1 MSIEGI
7 WEKVRNWL
15 DQNQNEEILEKF
27 VRTTASTLAERQLT
41 QLLINIK
48 SKALN
53 VKTMH
58 IEGEFY
64 LPPAY
69 KVYIS
74 SSDYDNL
81 LQSERE
87 FIERKLEEI
96 ILLDAKK
103 NADGA
108 KLTTEKLEVKIFEK
122 ASLENGEVDVVT
134 SDSLRDA
141 AAPESLRKDEQTA
154 EHDEQTVELEES
166 GTIDVE
172 DVDFEPLYWL
182 EVWEDEMK
190 IDEFPIL
197 KKHVTI
203 GRATKDNSANVRLET
218 DNKAVSSLHAAIK
231 YVSAGDI
238 TVEAMHK
245 NITKVG
251 KTIISNGKPDLPRE
265 AKLET
270 GDQIQIFNYKLKIR
284 FE

>member
-1 MSIEGI
+1 MNIERL

-15 DQNQNEEILEKF
+15 DQNQNEDILEKS
-27 VRTTASTLAERQLT
+27 VRTSASTSAEKHLT

-48 SKALN
+48 NKALN
-53 VKTMH
+53 IKTMH

-74 SSDYDNL
+74 SSDYNRL

-87 FIERKLEEI
+87 FIERKLAEI

-108 KLTTEKLEVKIFEK
+108 KLTSEKLEVQIIEK
-122 ASLENGEVDVVT
+122 PALENGEVDVVT
-134 SDSLRDA
+134 SDSLDG
-141 AAPESLRKDEQTA
+141 AAPPVA
-154 EHDEQTVELEES
+154 EPLENDDRTVELEES
-166 GTIDVE
+166 GTMDVE

-182 EVWEDEMK
+182 EVWEDEKM

-197 KKHVTI
+197 KKHITI
-203 GRATKDNSANVRLET
+203 GRATKDNAANVRLNTE
-218 DNKAVSSLHAAIK
+218 NKAISSLHAALK
-231 YVSAGDI
+231 YDSNGAVS
-238 TVEAMHK
+238 VEALHK

-251 KTIISNGKPDLPRE
+251 NTVISNGKPDLPRE
-265 AKLET
+265 SKLDA
-270 GDQIQIFNYKLKIR
+270 GDEIQIFNYRLKVR
-284 FE
+284 FK

>member
-1 MSIEGI
+1 MRIEGI

-15 DQNQNEEILEKF
+15 DQNQDEEILVNS
-27 VRTTASTLAERQLT
+27 VRTSTATLSEKQLT

-53 VKTMH
+53 IKTMH
-58 IEGEFY
+58 IEGEYY

-69 KVYIS
+69 RVYVS
-74 SSDYDNL
+74 SFDYNNL

-87 FIERKLEEI
+87 FIERKLGEI

-103 NADGA
+103 NAGGA
-108 KLTTEKLEVKIFEK
+108 KLTAEKLGVKIIEK
-122 ASLENGEVDVVT
+122 PSLEKGEVDVVT
-134 SDSLRDA
+134 SDSLENAVADTKSFQNDDR
-141 AAPESLRKDEQTA
+141 
-154 EHDEQTVELEES
+154 TVELEES

-182 EVWEDEMK
+182 EIWEDEK
-190 IDEFPIL
+190 RIDEFPIL
-197 KKHVTI
+197 KKHITI
-203 GRATKDNSANVRLET
+203 GRATRDNSANVRLNTE
-218 DNKAVSSLHAAIK
+218 NKAISSLHAAIK
-231 YVSAGDI
+231 YVSKSDV

-251 KTIISNGKPDLPRE
+251 KTIISNGKADLPRE
-265 AKLET
+265 SKLDK
-270 GDQIQIFNYKLKIR
+270 GDEIQIFNYKLKIR